1 MTIDVNSQEFKDAV
15 QVAVDSATEGLA
27 RKNSE
32 LLGEVKKLKRG
43 AEIDP
48 AEVTAL
54 ENQIDALKADLTKA
68 QKEAKTFA
76 SKADEFGKAL
86 ESESGFTRS
95 LLIEQGLTAEL
106 VNAGVKN
113 PAHLKAALAM
123 LKGDAQV
130 VQDGDK
136 RVAKIGDKA
145 LKDYVKA
152 WAAGDDGKHFI
163 TADQNS
169 GGGAFGGGSGSGALP
184 TMTRAAF
191 ESLNPVAKASA
202 MKAGTTLTET

>member
-15 QVAVDSATEGLA
+15 QAAVDSATEGLA
-27 RKNSE
+27 TKNRE

-43 AEIDP
+43 VEIDP
-48 AEVTAL
+48 AEFEAL
-54 ENQIDALKADLTKA
+54 EAQIDSLKADLTKA

-76 SKADEFGKAL
+76 KQAEDSTKAL
-86 ESESGFTRS
+86 ESEAGFTRS

-106 VNAGVKN
+106 VSAGVKN

-123 LKGDAQV
+123 LRSDAQV

-145 LKDYVKA
+145 IKDYVKE

-169 GGGAFGGGSGSGALP
+169 GGGASGGGGGGGASP
-184 TMTRAAF
+184 TMTRSAF
-191 ESLNPVAKASA
+191 DSLSPMAKASA
-202 MKAGTTLTET
+202 MKAGTKLTEN

>member
-15 QVAVDSATEGLA
+15 QAAVDSATEGLA
-27 RKNSE
+27 TKNRE

-43 AEIDP
+43 VEIDP
-48 AEVTAL
+48 AEFEAL
-54 ENQIDALKADLTKA
+54 ESQIDTLKADLNKA

-76 SKADEFGKAL
+76 KQAEDSTKAL

-106 VNAGVKN
+106 VSAGVKN

-123 LKGDAQV
+123 LKSDAQV

-145 LKDYVKA
+145 LKDFVKE
-152 WAAGDDGKHFI
+152 WAAGDDGKHFV

-169 GGGAFGGGSGSGALP
+169 GGGAGGGSGAGGAGSVKGKLDGNEAE
-184 TMTRAAF
+184 RAAYF
-191 ESLNPVAKASA
+191 AS
-202 MKAGTTLTET
+202 KYDFTKE

>member
-136 RVAKIGDKA
+136 RVAKIGDKS

-169 GGGAFGGGSGSGALP
+169 GGGAFGGGGGVDRDGGLEGDVRREVCADGP
-184 TMTRAAF
+184 T
-191 ESLNPVAKASA
+191 
-202 MKAGTTLTET
+202 

>member
-15 QVAVDSATEGLA
+15 QAAVDAATEGLA
-27 RKNSE
+27 TKNRE

-43 AEIDP
+43 VEIDP
-48 AEVTAL
+48 AEFEAL
-54 ENQIDALKADLTKA
+54 ESQIDTLKADLNKA

-76 SKADEFGKAL
+76 KQAEDSTKAL

-106 VNAGVKN
+106 VSAGVKN

-123 LKGDAQV
+123 LKSDAQV

-145 LKDYVKA
+145 IKDYVKE

-169 GGGAFGGGSGSGALP
+169 GGGASGGGGGGGASP
-184 TMTRAAF
+184 TMTRSAF
-191 ESLNPVAKASA
+191 DSLSPMAKASA
-202 MKAGTTLTET
+202 MKAGTKLTEN

>member
-15 QVAVDSATEGLA
+15 QAAVDAATEGLA
-27 RKNSE
+27 TKNRE

-48 AEVTAL
+48 AEVQAL
-54 ENQIDALKADLTKA
+54 ESQIDALKADLTKA
-68 QKEAKTFA
+68 QKEAKAFA
-76 SKADEFGKAL
+76 KQAEDSTKAL

-106 VNAGVKN
+106 VSAGVKN

-123 LKGDAQV
+123 LKSDAQV
-130 VQDGDK
+130 VQDGDR

-145 LKDYVKA
+145 LKDYVKE
-152 WAAGDDGKHFI
+152 WAAGDDGKHFV

-169 GGGAFGGGSGSGALP
+169 GGGAGGGSGAGGAGSVKGKLDGNEAE
-184 TMTRAAF
+184 RAAYF
-191 ESLNPVAKASA
+191 AS
-202 MKAGTTLTET
+202 KYDFTKE

>member
-15 QVAVDSATEGLA
+15 QAAVDAATEGLA
-27 RKNSE
+27 TKNRE

-48 AEVTAL
+48 AEVQAL
-54 ENQIDALKADLTKA
+54 ESQIDTLKADLTKA
-68 QKEAKTFA
+68 QKEAKAFA
-76 SKADEFGKAL
+76 KQAEDSTKAL

-106 VNAGVKN
+106 VSAGVKN

-123 LKGDAQV
+123 LKSDAQV

-145 LKDYVKA
+145 IKDYVKE

-169 GGGAFGGGSGSGALP
+169 GGGASGGGGGGGASP
-184 TMTRAAF
+184 TMTRSAF
-191 ESLNPVAKASA
+191 DSLSPMAKASA
-202 MKAGTTLTET
+202 MKAGTKLTEN

>member
-15 QVAVDSATEGLA
+15 QAAVDAATEGLA
-27 RKNSE
+27 TKNRE

-48 AEVTAL
+48 AEVQAL
-54 ENQIDALKADLTKA
+54 ESQIDTLKADLTKA
-68 QKEAKTFA
+68 QKEAKAFA
-76 SKADEFGKAL
+76 KQAEDSTKAL

-106 VNAGVKN
+106 VSAGVKN

-123 LKGDAQV
+123 LKSDAQV
-130 VQDGDK
+130 VQDGDR

-145 LKDYVKA
+145 IKDYVKE

-169 GGGAFGGGSGSGALP
+169 GGGASGGGGGGGASP
-184 TMTRAAF
+184 TMTRSAF
-191 ESLNPVAKASA
+191 DSLSPMAKASA
-202 MKAGTTLTET
+202 MKAGTKLTEN

>member
-15 QVAVDSATEGLA
+15 QAAVDAATEGLA
-27 RKNSE
+27 TKNRE

-48 AEVTAL
+48 AEVQAL
-54 ENQIDALKADLTKA
+54 ESQIDTLKADLTKA
-68 QKEAKTFA
+68 QKEAKAFST
-76 SKADEFGKAL
+76 KAEDATKAL

-95 LLIEQGLTAEL
+95 LLIDQGLTAEL
-106 VNAGVKN
+106 LSVGVKN
-113 PAHLKAALAM
+113 QAHLKAAMAL
-123 LKGDAQV
+123 LKSEAQV

-145 LKDYVKA
+145 LKDFVKE
-152 WAAGDDGKHFI
+152 WAAGDDGKHFV

-169 GGGAFGGGSGSGALP
+169 GGGAGGGSGAGGAGSVKGKLDGNEAE
-184 TMTRAAF
+184 RAAYF
-191 ESLNPVAKASA
+191 SSKFDFTKE
-202 MKAGTTLTET
+202 

>member
-15 QVAVDSATEGLA
+15 QAAVDAATEGLA
-27 RKNSE
+27 TKNRE

-48 AEVTAL
+48 AEVQAL
-54 ENQIDALKADLTKA
+54 EGQIDTLKADLTKA
-68 QKEAKTFA
+68 QREAKAFA
-76 SKADEFGKAL
+76 TKADDATKAL

-106 VNAGVKN
+106 VSAGVKN

-123 LKGDAQV
+123 LKSDAQV

-145 LKDYVKA
+145 LKDFVKE
-152 WAAGDDGKHFI
+152 WAAGDDGKHFV
-163 TADQNS
+163 TADQNT
-169 GGGAFGGGSGSGALP
+169 GGGASGGSGSGGAVT

-191 ESLNPVAKASA
+191 DAMSPQQKATASV
-202 MKAGTTLTET
+202 KGVTLTD